1 MLWIYERSNETLRI
15 ETKFDNATAEYLL
28 IIHWPD
34 GTEQAERFS
43 GGANFQ
49 LRLEGL
55 EQQLSTEAW
64 QSRGVTMLRDG
75 WKIG

>member
-15 ETKFDNATAEYLL
+15 ETRFDNDTTEYLL

-43 GGANFQ
+43 SGASFQ
-49 LRLEGL
+49 LRLESL
-55 EQQLSTEAW
+55 EQQLETEEW
-64 QSRGVTMLRDG
+64 QSRGVRTLRDG